1 MRVIVAQPLTDILHY
16 LQNIAMH
23 FWTRRTL
30 QCTCLART
38 HGRRLAA
45 ARIPINVS
53 SFHTYV
59 HLQQE
64 NKLPIHKSELQSP
77 VWQFGMV
84 FRGDLE
90 NQSSTRVP
98 NYGKHTGTHTS
109 ITNTDGLG
117 EQWVIAFPVFLFSLS
132 PGFERL
138 WQKKMKTPTHWEC
151 NARQTG
157 GRSCLRAVRR
167 PRRNRRRRILLTK
180 VVFHSKMCTA

>member
-1 MRVIVAQPLTDILHY
+1 
-16 LQNIAMH
+16 MH
-23 FWTRRTL
+23 FWTRRML

-38 HGRRLAA
+38 HSKRLAA
-45 ARIPINVS
+45 ARIPINVP

-64 NKLPIHKSELQSP
+64 NKLPIRKSELQSP

-90 NQSSTRVP
+90 NQSSNRVP

-117 EQWVIAFPVFLFSLS
+117 EQWVIAFPGFLFSLS
-132 PGFERL
+132 
-138 WQKKMKTPTHWEC
+138 
-151 NARQTG
+151 
-157 GRSCLRAVRR
+157 LRDLSVCGKRR
-167 PRRNRRRRILLTK
+167 
-180 VVFHSKMCTA
+180 